1 MSNYMFQN
9 VTKEQLNMVDN
20 TVLSS
25 GIRQYMEDDYSY
37 NDAVREILKNEGWE
51 LRGEEG
57 KGYVRFYN
65 TNTKQYASVNRHNGM
80 LVPTTTDKL
89 CVNAFRV
96 NCSGTHFTVEPNEW
110 KSTYDSRRGKRLMKK
125 AQWLEKKQRLQQ
137 SGSLNVSRQHY

>member
-25 GIRQYMEDDYSY
+25 GIRQYMEDGYSY
-37 NDAVREILKNEGWE
+37 NDAVMEILKNEGWE
-51 LRGEEG
+51 LREEEG
-57 KGYVRFYN
+57 NRYVKFYN
-65 TNTKQYASVNRHNGM
+65 TNTKQYANVNLHNGM

-96 NCSGTHFTVEPNEW
+96 NCSGIHFTVEPNEW

-137 SGSLNVSRQHY
+137 SGSLNVSRPHY